1 MQEIYYVFLKSTG
14 EYMGSGTPYFDDE
27 IHGCTTVPSPEYN
40 YEVELPFW
48 TGSEW
53 ELRPLVSQE

>member
-14 EYMGSGTPYFDDE
+14 EYMGSGTPYYDDE
-27 IHGCTTVPSPEYN
+27 TYGCTTVPDPVYDPETEMIY
-40 YEVELPFW
+40 W

-53 ELRPLVSQE
+53 EIRLLVSE

>member
-14 EYMGSGTPYFDDE
+14 EFMGSGTPYYDDE
-27 IHGCTTVPSPEYN
+27 TYGCTTVPSPDYN
-40 YEVELPFW
+40 IETEMPVW

-53 ELRPLVSQE
+53 EIRLLVSE